1 MEFETRWK
9 GTVVIILILELGIIY
24 LFGLDKYLQELN
36 IFTAIITLLL
46 FFIIPPL
53 LASVI
58 NILVDN
64 AKRSEVIKDE
74 YKI

>member
-36 IFTAIITLLL
+36 IFTSIITLLL